1 MLAVDSVTIRDRA
14 CRIVYVS
21 RLLTKQKAIGK
32 RTKERTKD
40 KIEIKKNKR

>member
-1 MLAVDSVTIRDRA
+1 MLAVNSMTIRDKA
-14 CRIVYVS
+14 YRIVYVN

-40 KIEIKKNKR
+40 KTEIKKNKR